1 MGGEIGGA
9 ELSDVI
15 WQASHSIKTRA
26 GAEFAWRYWTDVGNW
41 DDPPARFEFTG
52 AFVTG
57 ARGLTHLP
65 GQPPIEWFVRD
76 VMEGS
81 SATIEIPADGA
92 VLSFDWKFEAVAE
105 GSTLLT
111 QRIVLR
117 GRDAEK
123 YLGYARTLE
132 ENLPLGMKKMASA
145 IEKALAETVYLNK

>member
-1 MGGEIGGA
+1 
-9 ELSDVI
+9 
-15 WQASHSIKTRA
+15 
-26 GAEFAWRYWTDVGNW
+26 
-41 DDPPARFEFTG
+41 
-52 AFVTG
+52 
-57 ARGLTHLP
+57 
-65 GQPPIEWFVRD
+65 